1 MTRWEETP
9 LTKSQKAAVDRAY
22 TMLGDGYQDVAYIR
36 VLA

>member
-22 TMLGDGYQDVAYIR
+22 IMFGDGYQDVAYIR